1 MLVDIIQWR
10 AAIGIFRSSL
20 GCYRKVVK
28 KMNPFKIVSLVL
40 KMYLFCCIFIAIS
53 IPLLPL
59 TMVIQVIIQF
69 PCYPH
74 PTSCF
79 LPLFTQLYCYSKL
92 MLYTLLE
99 LTKRLPL
106 LFRSLFQH
114 KRCVMKLVFLG
125 YGHLYLICLIFDTL
139 WMQWTIYKSILL
151 SGDIET
157 NPGPDKA
164 TFSFCSWNLNS
175 ICAHDFTRVSLIE
188 AYNSVHS
195 YDLIGI
201 VETHLDSTTDESK
214 LTLDGYSF
222 FKNNHPQNIER
233 GGVGLYY
240 KESFPAKQRHDLE
253 TLPEC
258 IVCEFQLNRKK
269 YFFTVLYRSPS
280 QNQEQFQA
288 FTDGFE
294 LIISKMAAENPYCV
308 IVTGD
313 FNCRSPQ

>member
-1 MLVDIIQWR
+1 
-10 AAIGIFRSSL
+10 
-20 GCYRKVVK
+20 
-28 KMNPFKIVSLVL
+28 MNPFKIVSLVL

-125 YGHLYLICLIFDTL
+125 YGHLYLICLIFYTL

-222 FKNNHPQNIER
+222 FKSNHPQNIKR
-233 GGVGLYY
+233 GSTIRNHFL
-240 KESFPAKQRHDLE
+240 
-253 TLPEC
+253 
-258 IVCEFQLNRKK
+258 LNNGMTSK
-269 YFFTVLYRSPS
+269 LYR
-280 QNQEQFQA
+280 NA
-288 FTDGFE
+288 
-294 LIISKMAAENPYCV
+294 
-308 IVTGD
+308 
-313 FNCRSPQ
+313 